1 MTLRSK
7 TILGI
12 AIIEIIVLVVL
23 VLSAMSFLS
32 NSNEKQLIQRAN
44 SSATMFTQ
52 AAKDAVLSTDIATLE
67 SLVDEFM
74 TLEDVAY
81 VRVLRDG
88 KEMACAGDKQI
99 LQRAMQ
105 NDTSLE
111 SVDDGI
117 FDLRS
122 PIEVNGKV
130 YGYVDIGF
138 QVEPIMMML
147 NDAQR
152 SIVGIATMEVV
163 LVALFS
169 FALGT
174 YLTRGLTRIASAVN
188 TIEQSGP
195 GFQLNS
201 QSKDEIGDVS
211 RAFDDMSAK
220 LEQEYKLLHAAREG
234 AELAND
240 SKSRFLASMSHEIR
254 TPMNGVLGIL
264 NILEETKLSKE
275 QRKLVSTAIE
285 SGHFLLSVINDIL
298 DFTRMDSNTLILEDQ
313 PFDFRQCVES
323 VVDSFTPTAKA
334 QNLVLHCYIE
344 DHVPSKVRGDINRVK
359 QILLNLIGNAIKFTH
374 EGSVT
379 VKVGAEKAS
388 EDKVKLICQIQDTG
402 IGINQ
407 NAIDYLF
414 DEFTMVDQSYSRSKE
429 GSGLGLAICRRL
441 CNLMDGE
448 VRVDSQPHIGSTFT
462 FDICLPVAD
471 QLISSPDTTESRP
484 TLQYTNARILVAEDN
499 RANQLVIREMFK
511 RIGLTIDIAENGVQ
525 AVEMVKQYQYDI
537 IFMDISM
544 PEMDGMQACKAIRE
558 LDDDITSQ
566 LPIIALTAHSLAG
579 DREKFLASGMDDYLS
594 KPLRAS
600 QLIEK
605 INLFLNEE
613 HNTESGSAHTSNTEN
628 RQLESYRANIKTV
641 DSSILEEVN
650 LELVD
655 EQILQQMI
663 EDTSADVIPLLID
676 HYLEESHQRLEKIYQ
691 AIDREDSHTVEF
703 ETHTLGSSSLALGN
717 RTLSNFARKIEHL
730 CIDGQGNQ
738 AFKLKSELQRLA
750 EQSLAAL
757 EIRKQQGFSQPM
769 QP

>member
-12 AIIEIIVLVVL
+12 AIIEIVVLVVL
-23 VLSAMSFLS
+23 VFSAMSFLS
-32 NSNEKQLIQRAN
+32 ESNEKQLIQRAN

-52 AAKDAVLSTDIATLE
+52 AARDAVLSTDIATLE

-88 KEMACAGDKQI
+88 KEMACAGDKDI
-99 LQRAMQ
+99 LQRAMTS
-105 NDTSLE
+105 DTGLN

-117 FDLRS
+117 FDLRTE
-122 PIEVNGKV
+122 IEVNGKA

-138 QVEPIMMML
+138 ETQPIMMML
-147 NDAQR
+147 NDAQKA
-152 SIVGIATMEVV
+152 IVGIATMEVV

-174 YLTRGLTRIASAVN
+174 YLTRGLTRLTSAVT
-188 TIEQSGP
+188 TIGHSGP
-195 GFQLNS
+195 GFQLNE
-201 QSKDEIGDVS
+201 QAKDEIGDVA

-220 LEQEYKLLHAAREG
+220 LEQDYKLLNAARED
-234 AELAND
+234 AELSCD

-264 NILEETKLSKE
+264 NILEETELSNE
-275 QRKLVSTAIE
+275 QRKLVSTATE

-298 DFTRMDSNTLILEDQ
+298 DFTRMESNTLILEDQ
-313 PFDFRQCVES
+313 PFDFRHCVES

-344 DHVPSKVRGDINRVK
+344 GSLPGKVRGDINRVK

-374 EGSVT
+374 QGSVT
-379 VKVGAEKAS
+379 IKVGS
-388 EDKVKLICQIQDTG
+388 EPLADKKVRITCQIQDTG
-402 IGINQ
+402 IGIKQ
-407 NAIDYLF
+407 SAIEYLF
-414 DEFTMVDQSYSRSKE
+414 DEFTMVDQTYSRSKE

-448 VRVDSQPHIGSTFT
+448 VRVESQPDIGSTFT
-462 FDICLPVAD
+462 FDISLPVAD
-471 QLISSPDTTESRP
+471 ELISSPESTDSKP
-484 TLQYTNARILVAEDN
+484 ELKYTNVRVLVAEDN

-511 RIGLTIDIAENGVQ
+511 RIGLNIDIAENGRQ
-525 AVEMVKQYQYDI
+525 AIEMVQQYQYDV

-544 PEMDGMQACKAIRE
+544 PEMDGMQACKAIRN
-558 LDDDITSQ
+558 LDDPATAK

-579 DREKFLASGMDDYLS
+579 DKEKFLASGMNDYLS

-600 QLIEK
+600 QLIDK

-613 HNTESGSAHTSNTEN
+613 QNTVSDSAHKTEI
-628 RQLESYRANIKTV
+628 QTEQPKAYKA
-641 DSSILEEVN
+641 SIEKVEPVKQEEVN

-663 EDTSADVIPLLID
+663 EDTSAEVIPLLID
-676 HYLEESHQRLEKIYQ
+676 HYLEESQQRLEKIYQ
-691 AIDREDSHTVEF
+691 AIEREDAETVEF

-730 CIDGQGNQ
+730 CIDGQGVQ
-738 AFKLKSELQRLA
+738 AFKLKDELQHVA

-757 EIRKQQGFSQPM
+757 EQRKQQGFSQPT
-769 QP
+769 QL

>member
-12 AIIEIIVLVVL
+12 AIIEIVVLVVL
-23 VLSAMSFLS
+23 VFSAMNFLS
-32 NSNEKQLIQRAN
+32 DSNEKQLIQRAN

-88 KEMACAGDKQI
+88 KEMACAGDKDI
-99 LQRAMQ
+99 LQRAMYT
-105 NDTSLE
+105 DTSL
-111 SVDDGI
+111 SGVNDGI

-122 PIEVNGKV
+122 PIEVNGKLH
-130 YGYVDIGF
+130 GYVDIGF
-138 QVEPIMMML
+138 ETQPIMSML
-147 NDAQR
+147 DDAQK
-152 SIVGIATMEVV
+152 SIVGIATIEVI

-174 YLTRGLTRIASAVN
+174 YLTRGLTRLTSAVT
-188 TIEQSGP
+188 TIGNSGP
-195 GFQLNS
+195 GFQLNE
-201 QSKDEIGDVS
+201 QAKDEIGDVA

-220 LEQEYKLLHAAREG
+220 LEQDYKLLNAARED
-234 AELAND
+234 AELSCD

-264 NILEETKLSKE
+264 NILEETELSNE
-275 QRKLVSTAIE
+275 QRKLVSTATE

-298 DFTRMDSNTLILEDQ
+298 DFTRMESNTLILEDQ
-313 PFDFRQCVES
+313 SFDFRHCVES

-344 DHVPSKVRGDINRVK
+344 GSLPGKVRGDINRVK

-374 EGSVT
+374 QGSVT
-379 VKVGAEKAS
+379 VKVGS
-388 EDKVKLICQIQDTG
+388 EPLTDKKVRITCQIQDTG
-402 IGINQ
+402 IGIKQ
-407 NAIDYLF
+407 SAIEYLF
-414 DEFTMVDQSYSRSKE
+414 DEFTMVDQTYSRSKE

-448 VRVDSQPHIGSTFT
+448 VRVESQPDIGSTFT
-462 FDICLPVAD
+462 LDISLPVAD
-471 QLISSPDTTESRP
+471 ELISSPESTDSKP
-484 TLQYTNARILVAEDN
+484 ELKYTNVRVLVAEDN

-511 RIGLTIDIAENGVQ
+511 RIGLNIDIAENGRQ
-525 AVEMVKQYQYDI
+525 AIEMVQQYQYDV

-544 PEMDGMQACKAIRE
+544 PEMDGMQACKAIRN
-558 LDDDITSQ
+558 LDDPATAE

-579 DREKFLASGMDDYLS
+579 DKEKFLASGMNDYLS

-613 HNTESGSAHTSNTEN
+613 QKTLSSSAHKTEI
-628 RQLESYRANIKTV
+628 QIEQPKAYKASIEKVESVKH
-641 DSSILEEVN
+641 EEVS

-663 EDTSADVIPLLID
+663 EDTSAEVIPLLID

-691 AIDREDSHTVEF
+691 AIDHEDAKTVEF

-730 CIDGQGNQ
+730 CIDGQGVQ
-738 AFKLKSELQRLA
+738 AFKLKDELQHVA

-757 EIRKQQGFSQPM
+757 EQRKQRGFSQPT
-769 QP
+769 QL

>member
-12 AIIEIIVLVVL
+12 AIIEIVVLVVL
-23 VLSAMSFLS
+23 VFSAMNFLS
-32 NSNEKQLIQRAN
+32 DSNEKQLIQRAN

-52 AAKDAVLSTDIATLE
+52 AAKDAVLSTDIATLD

-88 KEMACAGDKQI
+88 KEMACAGDKDI
-99 LQRAMQ
+99 LQRAMYT
-105 NDTSLE
+105 DTSL
-111 SVDDGI
+111 SGVNDGI

-122 PIEVNGKV
+122 PIEVNGKLH
-130 YGYVDIGF
+130 GYVDIGF
-138 QVEPIMMML
+138 ETQPIMSML
-147 NDAQR
+147 NDAQKA
-152 SIVGIATMEVV
+152 IVGIATMEVV

-174 YLTRGLTRIASAVN
+174 YLTRGLTRLTSAVT
-188 TIEQSGP
+188 TIGHSGP
-195 GFQLNS
+195 GFQLNE
-201 QSKDEIGDVS
+201 QAKDEIGDVA

-220 LEQEYKLLHAAREG
+220 LEQDYKLLNAARED
-234 AELAND
+234 AELSCD

-264 NILEETKLSKE
+264 NILEETELSNE
-275 QRKLVSTAIE
+275 QRKLVSTATE

-298 DFTRMDSNTLILEDQ
+298 DFTRMESNTLILEDQ
-313 PFDFRQCVES
+313 PFDFRHCVES

-344 DHVPSKVRGDINRVK
+344 GSLPGKVRGDINRVK

-374 EGSVT
+374 QGSVT
-379 VKVGAEKAS
+379 IKVGS
-388 EDKVKLICQIQDTG
+388 ELLADKKVRITCQIQDTG
-402 IGINQ
+402 IGIKQ
-407 NAIDYLF
+407 SAIEYLF
-414 DEFTMVDQSYSRSKE
+414 DEFTMVDQTYSRSKE

-441 CNLMDGE
+441 CTLMDGE
-448 VRVDSQPHIGSTFT
+448 VRVESQPDIGSTFT
-462 FDICLPVAD
+462 FDISLPVAD
-471 QLISSPDTTESRP
+471 ELISSPESTDSKP
-484 TLQYTNARILVAEDN
+484 ELKYTNVRVLVAEDN

-511 RIGLTIDIAENGVQ
+511 RIGLNIDIAENGRQ
-525 AVEMVKQYQYDI
+525 AIEMVQQYQYDV

-544 PEMDGMQACKAIRE
+544 PEMDGMQACKAIRN
-558 LDDDITSQ
+558 LDDPATAK

-579 DREKFLASGMDDYLS
+579 DKEKFLASGMNDYLS

-600 QLIEK
+600 QLIDK

-613 HNTESGSAHTSNTEN
+613 QNTVSDSAHKTEI
-628 RQLESYRANIKTV
+628 QTEQPKAYKA
-641 DSSILEEVN
+641 SIEKVEPVKQEEVN

-663 EDTSADVIPLLID
+663 EDTSAEVIPLLID
-676 HYLEESHQRLEKIYQ
+676 HYLEESQQRLEKIYQ
-691 AIDREDSHTVEF
+691 AIEREDAETVEF

-730 CIDGQGNQ
+730 CIDGQGVQ
-738 AFKLKSELQRLA
+738 AFKLKDELQHVA

-757 EIRKQQGFSQPM
+757 EQRKQQGFSQPT
-769 QP
+769 QL